1 MDFLLRVTI
10 NPLEWHSLTF
20 AGLILLAILLQ
31 IALPWS
37 PSRRARVL
45 REVLIIL
52 PAVLL
57 YFLVRGLVD
66 SDAGTAFEN
75 AQRVIDLEQQLGI
88 WIEEDVQDIILGS
101 GWRTSLVNWVYI
113 WGHWPVIA
121 LVVFWLVLRH
131 YDVYPKYRNAMLIS
145 GVIGMI
151 IFATFPVAPPRLMP
165 EYGFTDTVTEQS
177 NSYRVLQPPA
187 LANPYAA
194 MPSLHFGWNLL
205 MGIAVVRHTSSRV
218 ARFLG
223 YMSPIAMFLAI
234 VLSAN
239 HYILDGIVGGTIVLV
254 SLAAANWLADAQASG
269 GPLRRRIW
277 PRAGRA
283 RPARQLRLI
292 DSRELAPEPD
302 GAGRRTAP
310 EVIIPRPF
318 VVAHRFGNS
327 IAALR
332 RAEQAGADV
341 IEADIWPHRGRLEVR
356 HTKTL
361 GPVPVLWDR
370 WSLERGWRP
379 RLELREILAELDP
392 ETTLM
397 LDVKGRDPDAPARII
412 ETVRAQRPDQPVI
425 VCSQNWRQI
434 ERFRPFPEAALV
446 YSIGNRFQL
455 SHALKRLPDEPWDA
469 ISVQAAL
476 LNRQVVQ
483 ALKDYVEVVMT
494 WPVNTIERYEAVTA
508 WGVDGVTSDSLDVI
522 AAITARRQTATVFET
537 GLVGIE
543 ATNDA

>member
-1 MDFLLRVTI
+1 MDTLLRVSL

-20 AGLILLAILLQ
+20 ASLIFIAILLQ

-37 PSRRARVL
+37 SSRRARVL
-45 REVLIIL
+45 REVLIVL

-66 SDAGTAFEN
+66 SDSGVAFHN
-75 AQRVIDLEQQLGI
+75 AQRIIDLEQALGI
-88 WIEEDVQDIILGS
+88 WIEEDVQDFILDS
-101 GWRTSLVNWVYI
+101 DWRTTLVNWVYI
-113 WGHWPVIA
+113 WAHWPVIA

-165 EYGFTDTVTEQS
+165 GYGFTDTVTEQS

-205 MGIAVVRHTSSRV
+205 MGIAVVRESSSRV

-223 YMSPIAMFLAI
+223 YLSPIAMFLAI

-239 HYILDGIVGGTIVLV
+239 HYILDAVAGGAIVLV
-254 SLAAANWLADAQASG
+254 SLAAASALANAQASG
-269 GPLRRRIW
+269 GPLRNRIW
-277 PRAGRA
+277 PRPRRR
-283 RPARQLRLI
+283 RPARQLHGIGDRATAL
-292 DSRELAPEPD
+292 EPD
-302 GAGRRTAP
+302 GHERHSAP
-310 EVIIPRPF
+310 RIIGPRPF
-318 VVAHRFGNS
+318 VVAHRYGNS
-327 IAALR
+327 LGALQL
-332 RAEQAGADV
+332 AQQAGADV
-341 IEADIWPHRGRLEVR
+341 IEADVWPHRGRLEVR
-356 HTKTL
+356 HSKTL

-370 WSLERGWRP
+370 WSLERGWLP
-379 RLELREILAELDP
+379 RLELHEILTALDP
-392 ETTLM
+392 DTTLM
-397 LDVKGRDPDAPARII
+397 LDVKGRDPDAPAHII
-412 ETVRAQRPDQPVI
+412 ETLRAHRPGQPAI

-434 ERFRPFPEAALV
+434 ELFRPYPEAALV

-455 SHALKRLPDEPWDA
+455 AHALNRLGEEPWDA
-469 ISVQAAL
+469 ISIQAAL
-476 LNRQVVQ
+476 LNRPIVQ
-483 ALKDYVEVVMT
+483 ALKDYVEIVMT
-494 WPVNTIERYEAVTA
+494 WPVNSIERFETVRG

-522 AAITARRQTATVFET
+522 AAIAARREPTPRESE
-537 GLVGIE
+537 LVRL
-543 ATNDA
+543 DAASDR